1 MNTKILNLFIII
13 KMTNQLVILLNV
25 ILFTHKKFMTSI
37 IVIHYVQIKNLLNQ
51 INYHNFNNNN

>member
-1 MNTKILNLFIII
+1 MNTKTLTLFIII
-13 KMTNQLVILLNV
+13 KMTNRLVILLNV
-25 ILFTHKKFMTSI
+25 ILFIHKKFMTSI